1 MPRRLPGGVCPED
14 SVFARPEREVLI
26 LGRWRARVMAGRER
40 IPIMKTLLFVAC
52 LSVGVIVPTG
62 RAQLDESTVRH
73 IAIIRATIAKDY
85 QGMLREEGGAF
96 AYPFLTPGSAQ
107 YPDVLWDWDSWLSDV
122 ALRQILLEN
131 GTAEQRQKALRYEQG
146 CVLNYLNYGG
156 MDGWVPILIK
166 RKSGDRKA
174 LRAGVNVD
182 ETNMHKPCLAQHAA
196 FLVKLNGG
204 DAEWLR
210 EKFYFLQAF
219 VNRYKNHQRHKAT
232 GLYYWNDDTAI
243 GVDND
248 PCTFMRPPKS
258 SGSIYLNCMMYKEL
272 LALVY
277 LGQALHMDEMAVE
290 YQRDADE
297 LKASIQRHCWD
308 ERDGFFYSV
317 DLNLLPYEGKPFSAD
332 SNIKLHSGY
341 PRDYDC
347 LIQRIDVWSG
357 FLAMWAGIATPEQA
371 KRMVEE
377 HYRNEKTFNA
387 PFGVRTLSKLEK
399 MYNVRA
405 SGNPSLWTGPI
416 WGISNYMVFRG
427 LADYGFKNDARDLA
441 IKTVHLFGRDFERF
455 GALHEYYLPDNGEP
469 VLNKGFQNWNYLV
482 LNMAAWLEGK
492 ETVREF

>member
-1 MPRRLPGGVCPED
+1 M
-14 SVFARPEREVLI
+14 
-26 LGRWRARVMAGRER
+26 
-40 IPIMKTLLFVAC
+40 
-52 LSVGVIVPTG
+52 
-62 RAQLDESTVRH
+62 
-73 IAIIRATIAKDY
+73 
-85 QGMLREEGGAF
+85 
-96 AYPFLTPGSAQ
+96 
-107 YPDVLWDWDSWLSDV
+107 
-122 ALRQILLEN
+122 
-131 GTAEQRQKALRYEQG
+131 
-146 CVLNYLNYGG
+146 
-156 MDGWVPILIK
+156 IK

-174 LRAGVNVD
+174 LRAGLNVD

-219 VNRYKNHQRHKAT
+219 VNRYKNHQRHKPT

-357 FLAMWAGIATPEQA
+357 FLAMWAGIAWLRNTIAMKRRSTPRSASARCRSWRRCTTSGPQGIRPCGPGRSGA
-371 KRMVEE
+371 SP
-377 HYRNEKTFNA
+377 TTWFSA
-387 PFGVRTLSKLEK
+387 DWRTT
-399 MYNVRA
+399 A
-405 SGNPSLWTGPI
+405 SRP
-416 WGISNYMVFRG
+416 MRG
-427 LADYGFKNDARDLA
+427 TWR
-441 IKTVHLFGRDFERF
+441 
-455 GALHEYYLPDNGEP
+455 
-469 VLNKGFQNWNYLV
+469 
-482 LNMAAWLEGK
+482 
-492 ETVREF
+492 